1 MWDRQGCQQSH
12 RGCTR
17 SVCGLFAEPTLA
29 RASAFLAA
37 LAALASASS
46 GGPAAASVTTA
57 KRPTA
62 TNSFEERS
70 IVTAFLPLITIPP
83 RSEGN
88 SDEKKQ

>member
-1 MWDRQGCQQSH
+1 LD
-12 RGCTR
+12 
-17 SVCGLFAEPTLA
+17 

-62 TNSFEERS
+62 TISFEERS
-70 IVTAFLPLITIPP
+70 IVIAELRIC
-83 RSEGN
+83 R
-88 SDEKKQ
+88 